1 MRRKFSR
8 TETVTHKLSRERTG
22 FRSSVFL
29 HVDHIGGRVL
39 ALRLSEK
46 GKDDSTLD
54 KLLHAIGDEATDMLN
69 QITGQANESVP

>member
-8 TETVTHKLSRERTG
+8 SEMITHKISRERSG

-29 HVDHIGGRVL
+29 HVDHIGSRVL
-39 ALRLSEK
+39 AVRLSEK

-54 KLLHAIGDEATDMLN
+54 KLLHAIGDEATDILN
-69 QITGQANESVP
+69 EITGASHE